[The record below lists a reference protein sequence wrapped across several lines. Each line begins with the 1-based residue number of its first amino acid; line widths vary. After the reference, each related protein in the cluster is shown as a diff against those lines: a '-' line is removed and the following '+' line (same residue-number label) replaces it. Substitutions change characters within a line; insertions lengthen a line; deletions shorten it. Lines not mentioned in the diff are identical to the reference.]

1 MSILDTTKMVYKFSE
16 SVSGEDLFK
25 ISDSNK
31 KDVVNII
38 YELIIKSSVNSLM
51 KELDQPVY
59 F

>member
-1 MSILDTTKMVYKFSE
+1 MSILDTTKMVYKFSK

-51 KELDQPVY
+51 KELDQPV
-59 F
+59 